1 MQPLIDLFKQGLV
14 LILLV
19 SAMNYS
25 PQRLRGLKDTPG
37 RPRPL
42 NQQLTF
48 GFSSVNTR
56 PLALTGD
63 TWTWSS

>member
-19 SAMNYS
+19 SVMNYS
-25 PQRLRGLKDTPG
+25 PQRLKDTSW
-37 RPRPL
+37 RPQRL

-48 GFSSVNTR
+48 GLSSVNKR
-56 PLALTGD
+56 SLSTGD
-63 TWTWSS
+63 TWTWSR